1 MGRRFFIKMHGVTHF
16 CQSTLR
22 LLPCPSLISLTNVR
36 NKNKTEY
43 WEEKECTYSI
53 KILSKLLCPDYYV
66 IEFLSFETRKNLFLS
81 LSLSFFLAR
90 FLFGYF
96 YKSYMEM
103 GDSWDSIN
111 SVRSLFLSRVPVILL
126 IYLISISI
134 DFSEYFLDISSSFF
148 VVVVVWILDTVGI
161 QQVVSFF
168 SNVGNY
174 FSILVGIVLGS

>member
-1 MGRRFFIKMHGVTHF
+1 M
-16 CQSTLR
+16 
-22 LLPCPSLISLTNVR
+22 
-36 NKNKTEY
+36 
-43 WEEKECTYSI
+43 
-53 KILSKLLCPDYYV
+53 
-66 IEFLSFETRKNLFLS
+66 
-81 LSLSFFLAR
+81 
-90 FLFGYF
+90 
-96 YKSYMEM
+96 
-103 GDSWDSIN
+103 
-111 SVRSLFLSRVPVILL
+111 PVILL